1 MTQGMEMSEQPRSRR
16 QTRAAILG
24 QLLQSGGMFRPPL
37 AKAVRLSE
45 ASLSRILFDL
55 KAEGLI
61 EEVRRPAPYFGGP
74 TGLVSFDDSVA
85 LAGIEFEGPRLSVG
99 VGGMSGELRY
109 AERLALPK
117 TPTVES
123 VGRVFQDALALLRDW
138 TRRRRIE
145 LWQIGISVPGL
156 GRLSELDNPI
166 IPCDVRRIRA
176 LAGKMFAGVPV
187 ELTNSVV
194 AQATFHR
201 CRTEDYPFSG
211 AHLFVFVGQG
221 VAGAWMDD
229 AMEADALQPVELGH
243 MVFGEGGPRCRCGH
257 HGCVEAYTSLPA
269 LAGLLGLPESEL
281 LKLDSDWVTAI
292 PISSR
297 VRQELRLRLYRLGL
311 AIGNTLNV
319 KPCRGVA
326 ISGWPSLLAEEDRK
340 ALVDGIDACLLGGR
354 RLAQVSLAF
363 VPPSNDN
370 DPRAALAFAAFCL
383 ACRGGMPTASTEA
396 A

>member
-1 MTQGMEMSEQPRSRR
+1 MSEQPRSRR

-24 QLLQSGGMFRPPL
+24 HLLQSGGMFRPPL

-74 TGLVSFDDSVA
+74 TALVSLDSSVR
-85 LAGIEFEGPRLSVG
+85 LAAFELTGTHLSVG
-99 VGGMSGELRY
+99 VGGLSGELHF
-109 AERLALPK
+109 AERLSLPK
-117 TPTVES
+117 MPTVES
-123 VGRVFQDALALLRDW
+123 VGRVFDDALQLLRDW
-138 TRRRRIE
+138 TRRRRVR
-145 LWQIGISVPGL
+145 LAQIGVSVPGL
-156 GRLSELDNPI
+156 GRLSELVNPI
-166 IPCDVRRIRA
+166 IPCDIDLVR
-176 LAGKMFAGVPV
+176 GMFGETFANVPV
-187 ELTNSVV
+187 EFTNSVV
-194 AQATFHR
+194 AHAMFHR
-201 CRTEDYPFSG
+201 CRTENYPLDG

-221 VAGAWMDD
+221 VAGAWVDD
-229 AMEADALQPVELGH
+229 AIEADALLPVELGH

-269 LAGLLGLPESEL
+269 LAELLGVSEAEL
-281 LKLDSDWVTAI
+281 LQLGNDWVTAI
-292 PISSR
+292 PLSAR
-297 VRQELRLRLYRLGL
+297 VRQELRRRLFRLGL

-326 ISGWPSLLAEEDRK
+326 ISGWPSLLAEDDRK
-340 ALVDGIDACLLGGR
+340 ALVDGVDASLLGGPQH
-354 RLAQVSLAF
+354 AQISLAF
-363 VPPSNDN
+363 VPPSNGN

-383 ACRGGMPTASTEA
+383 ACRGGMPAASTEA

>member
-1 MTQGMEMSEQPRSRR
+1 MSEQPRSRR

-24 QLLQSGGMFRPPL
+24 RLLQSGGMFRPPL

-61 EEVRRPAPYFGGP
+61 EEVRRPAPYVGGP
-74 TGLVSFDDSVA
+74 TGLVSLDNSVA
-85 LAGIEFEGPRLSVG
+85 LAAIELTGQRLSVG
-99 VGGMSGELRY
+99 VGGLSGELHY
-109 AERLALPK
+109 AERLPLPK

-123 VGRVFQDALALLRDW
+123 VGRVFHDALQLLRDW
-138 TRRRRIE
+138 TRRRRVQ
-145 LWQIGISVPGL
+145 LSQIGVSVPGL

-166 IPCDVRRIRA
+166 IPCDVRLVRGM
-176 LAGKMFAGVPV
+176 LGEMFAGVPV
-187 ELTNSVV
+187 EFTNSVV
-194 AQATFHR
+194 AHATFHR
-201 CRTEDYPFSG
+201 CRTEDYPFAG

-229 AMEADALQPVELGH
+229 PIEADALVPVELGH
-243 MVFGEGGPRCRCGH
+243 MVFGDGGPRCRCGH

-269 LAGLLGLPESEL
+269 LAELLGVGEPEL
-281 LKLDSDWVTAI
+281 LQLGGEWVNAI

-297 VRQELRLRLYRLGL
+297 VRQELRRRLFRLGL

-319 KPCRGVA
+319 KPCPGVA

-354 RLAQVSLAF
+354 KFAQVSLAF
-363 VPPSNDN
+363 VPPSNGN
-370 DPRAALAFAAFCL
+370 DPNAALAFAACCL
-383 ACRGGMPTASTEA
+383 ACRGGMPAASAEA

>member
-1 MTQGMEMSEQPRSRR
+1 MSEQPRSRR

-24 QLLQSGGMFRPPL
+24 RLLQSGGMFRPPL

-74 TGLVSFDDSVA
+74 TGLVSLDKSVA
-85 LAGIEFEGPRLSVG
+85 LAALELTGQRLSVG
-99 VGGMSGELRY
+99 VGGLSGELHY
-109 AERLALPK
+109 TERLPLPK
-117 TPTVES
+117 TPTIES
-123 VGRVFQDALALLRDW
+123 VGRVFHDALQLLGDW
-138 TRRRRIE
+138 TRRRRVR
-145 LWQIGISVPGL
+145 LSQIGVAVPGL
-156 GRLSELDNPI
+156 GRSSELDNPI
-166 IPCDVRRIRA
+166 IPCDARLVRGM
-176 LAGKMFAGVPV
+176 LGEMFAGVPV
-187 ELTNSVV
+187 EFTNSVV
-194 AQATFHR
+194 AHAMFHR
-201 CRTEDYPFSG
+201 CRREDYPFTG

-229 AMEADALQPVELGH
+229 PIEADALVPVELGH
-243 MVFGEGGPRCRCGH
+243 MVFGDGGPRCRCGH

-269 LAGLLGLPESEL
+269 LAELLGVGEPEL
-281 LKLDSDWVTAI
+281 LQLGTEWLNAI

-297 VRQELRLRLYRLGL
+297 VRQELRRRLFRLGL

-319 KPCRGVA
+319 KPCPAVA

-354 RLAQVSLAF
+354 KFARVSLAF
-363 VPPSNDN
+363 VPPSNGN
-370 DPRAALAFAAFCL
+370 DPNAALAFAACCL
-383 ACRGGMPTASTEA
+383 ACRGGMPATSVEA